1 MARVRVVVSRAGMA
15 ELRREVDR
23 QAIHPIT
30 DEVAS
35 DARRYV
41 PVLSGALRGTIRA
54 EHNAGSGRV
63 WCGNVPAVD
72 YHLYQEYGTS
82 RMGAQPYMRVSLF
95 QKRGV

>member
-1 MARVRVVVSRAGMA
+1 MARVRVVVSGRGMA

-41 PVLSGALRGTIRA
+41 PVLTGALASTIREEYA
-54 EHNAGSGRV
+54 PGVGRV

-82 RMGAQPYMRVSLF
+82 RMGPQSYMRPALF